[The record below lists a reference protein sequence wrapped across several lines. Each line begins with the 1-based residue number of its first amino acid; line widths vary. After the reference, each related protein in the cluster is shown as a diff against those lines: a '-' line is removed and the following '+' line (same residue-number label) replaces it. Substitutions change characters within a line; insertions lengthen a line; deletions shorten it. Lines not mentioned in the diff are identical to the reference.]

1 MVLNMNKAILLV
13 FLISVSQMAVAQDR
27 TAVLPTLEKLCEND
41 LLGSPH
47 DLAALSVLRIN
58 LPDFCGCMSSQM
70 IAHFSSAQVAAYSKS
85 SQLPPNFNDL
95 WQGAGQFCKAV
106 LALVI

>member
-47 DLAALSVLRIN
+47 DLAAFVR
-58 LPDFCGCMSSQM
+58 FT
-70 IAHFSSAQVAAYSKS
+70 YKS
-85 SQLPPNFNDL
+85 SGLLRLHVIPNDRPFFLGTSGRIFEVEPIASQL
-95 WQGAGQFCKAV
+95 Q
-106 LALVI
+106 